1 MTVTTI
7 RPIHLAGAVV
17 ALAAAGFLMFRGP
30 SAVDA
35 AGAAR
40 GSNVLMNCEPSQQ
53 ALVRQTTVDGEPQV
67 MVNCVSTPL
76 AAEQAAYASP
86 AAAQAYATPAVYTR
100 TAPAPRV
107 VQSAPAR
114 RTSSAPART
123 PTESKRSWKTTA
135 LVIGGSTGAGAGVG
149 GAIGGKKGALIG
161 AAIGGGS
168 AAIFEAIKR

>member
-7 RPIHLAGAVV
+7 RPSHLAGAVV
-17 ALAAAGFLMFRGP
+17 ALAAAGFLMFRAPGV
-30 SAVDA
+30 SGSDA
-35 AGAAR
+35 PRA
-40 GSNVLMNCEPSQQ
+40 SNVMMNCEPSQQ
-53 ALVRQTTVDGEPQV
+53 ALVRQSLVNGEAQV
-67 MVNCVSTPL
+67 TVNCVSAPGL
-76 AAEQAAYASP
+76 SGQAAYGAPYGSG
-86 AAAQAYATPAVYTR
+86 QAYATPAVLTQ

-107 VQSAPAR
+107 V
-114 RTSSAPART
+114 RTSSVSRSAPART
-123 PTESKRSWKTTA
+123 TAETSKRSWKTTA